1 MPLRLP
7 VYEDIVAAA
16 KRIAGHAEVT
26 PLVESALL
34 NARVGG
40 RVLLKC
46 ENLQRVG
53 AFKFRG
59 AYNKISQL
67 DPKQNAGGVVALS
80 SGNHAQGVAEAA
92 RLAGLKAM
100 IIMPADAPAM
110 KVARTRRSG
119 AEVRLFDR
127 DKEDREALARR
138 VTEERGAVLVHPF
151 DDPDVMAGQGTAGVE
166 LMAQAK
172 ARGLVPDAVL
182 VPVSGGGLLAGIALA
197 VKHHAPKAEV
207 WSVEPVDFDDFA
219 RSLKSGK
226 RERNARTSGSISDSL
241 LVTSPGEA
249 TLAVCRPLVAGGLA
263 ISDEEAGRAVK
274 FAFEELKLVV
284 EPGGAVGLAAVLSGA
299 IATKGRVIAIVL
311 SGGNVDPALFAKLI
325 A

>member
-1 MPLRLP
+1 MELRLP
-7 VYEDIVAAA
+7 VYEDIVAARG
-16 KRIAGHAEVT
+16 RIARYAEVT
-26 PLVESALL
+26 PTIENAVL
-34 NARVGG
+34 NDRVGG

-59 AYNKISQL
+59 AYNKIAQL
-67 DPKQNAGGVVALS
+67 DPKKTKGVVALS

-92 RLAGLKAM
+92 RLAGIKATLV
-100 IIMPADAPAM
+100 MPADAPAM

-119 AEVRLFDR
+119 AEVMLYDR

-138 VTEERGAVLVHPF
+138 LTAERQAVLVHPF
-151 DDPDVMAGQGTAGVE
+151 DDADVMAGQGTAGLE
-166 LMAQAK
+166 LMEQAK

-197 VKHHAPKAEV
+197 VKQHAPKAEV
-207 WSVEPVDFDDFA
+207 WAIEPEGFDDFG

-226 RERNARTSGSISDSL
+226 REKNARTSGSISDSL
-241 LVTSPGEA
+241 LVPSPGEA
-249 TLAVCRPLVAGGLA
+249 TMAVCRPRVAGGIA
-263 ISDEEAGRAVK
+263 ISDAEAGKAVK

-299 IATKGRVIAIVL
+299 LSAKGRVVAIVL
-311 SGGNVDPALFAKLI
+311 SGGNIDAALHAKLCG
-325 A
+325 